1 MTCPNCSSDVP
12 NDDAFCGKCGF
23 KVKVGKG
30 DLDRRLALIEKEYS
44 SRDQRLLE
52 LETVE
57 HVMDR
62 IQSRVTRFSFFAGIP
77 LSIAMIALLVIFGKG
92 AYTLEDIASKARN
105 SIEPLVTE
113 TKTRAEDTKS
123 TVAQMQQQ
131 LKPAQE
137 EIVHLRGQTAIAMGD
152 VKQLDARLKISQLD
166 IDALTARVNSENQR
180 VTQLSQQL
188 KNVETQKNVT
198 KVREMY
204 PLLYGE
210 LVAGSY
216 EGFIDPKAK
225 KPGATWVVLSV
236 SSTIPTDRITAA
248 KVAELQQSLES
259 SGFIV
264 FSGWVSLYKSTGRT
278 STGTGPSFNEASCLE
293 LANIH
298 PPCILYLRE
307 DLRDKAEQAQQLV
320 NGTRTIPSDRLI
332 FPKLPGAI
340 PQLIE
345 KSAIDLVIVL

>member
-198 KVREMY
+198 KVR
-204 PLLYGE
+204 
-210 LVAGSY
+210 
-216 EGFIDPKAK
+216 DPKAK